1 MAETQDKV
9 TDIHPNTE
17 AELLTGAADFAARAT
32 QMVTGARME
41 LALLSQE
48 LDRRIYGT
56 EIFGEAL
63 RRFVLQHG
71 HTKVRVL
78 VSHTKAAISNSPRVV
93 EVGRNLSSF
102 CEFRELSPIR
112 RQTIREEYLV
122 ADGRLLLYRETP
134 NDLEARYYAAAPHLA
149 RLKLKDFD
157 QLWTDSEPSQELR
170 RLGI

>member
-1 MAETQDKV
+1 MDEPDV
-9 TDIHPNTE
+9 HPSSD

-32 QMVTGARME
+32 QMVSGARME

-56 EIFGEAL
+56 EVFGEAL

-78 VSHTKAAISNSPRVV
+78 VNYTQAAVSNSPRLI
-93 EVGRNLSSF
+93 ELGRALTSF
-102 CEFRELSPIR
+102 VEFREVPPA
-112 RQTIREEYLV
+112 RQQTTRDEYLV

-134 NDLEARYYAAAPHLA
+134 QDLEARYYAKSPHLA
-149 RLKLKDFD
+149 RLQLKTFD
-157 QLWTDSEPSQELR
+157 LMWNESEPAQELR
-170 RLGI
+170 KLSL